1 MLALSIDTSTPY
13 LSLALQKDGRVDAVH
28 LPANQKHAELIL
40 PELKTLLA
48 NNKVELKNIALIVYA
63 QGPGSFTGLRIGVGV
78 AQGLAFAHGIA
89 LMGIPNLDVLASIAP
104 VHECVLCATD
114 ARMGEVFYV
123 WYNTVSGERLSD
135 YQVGKPEEILLLQK
149 NAIGVGNA
157 FSLYDSLPLSGQ
169 DIMPTARDFLPLIE
183 SGRYPQVA
191 AEDASLLYVRN
202 KIALTA
208 KEQAKRKAATG

>member
-13 LSLALQKDGRVDAVH
+13 LSLALQKDGRLDAVH
-28 LPANQKHAELIL
+28 LSANQKHAELIL
-40 PELKTLLA
+40 PELHTLLA
-48 NNKVELKNIALIVYA
+48 KNDTDLSEIQLIVYA

-89 LMGIPNLDVLASIAP
+89 LMGIPNLDVLASLAP

-114 ARMGEVFYV
+114 ARMNEVFYA
-123 WYNTVSGERLSD
+123 WYNTISGKRLSD
-135 YQVGKPEEILLLQK
+135 YQVGKPEEISLLQK

-157 FSLYDSLPLSGQ
+157 FALYDTLPLSGQ
-169 DIMPTARDFLPLIE
+169 GIMPTAQDFLPLVA
-183 SGRYPQVA
+183 SGRYPQVTT
-191 AEDASLLYVRN
+191 EHASLLYVRN

-208 KEQAKRKAATG
+208 KEQAERKAATG